1 MTGETFDYTHICAI
15 DLPSDGLWDLE
26 ISLDISMSC
35 TLDDYTIDAVSI
47 VSPMPAWI
55 SASPGAWAS
64 MATGE
69 TDKLIAC
76 KGNALRDAL
85 ADAIKNAVYGDDD
98 ISVDIYESVQTYI
111 ANNLSITF

>member
-1 MTGETFDYTHICAI
+1 MTGETFDYKYDATI

-35 TLDDYTIDAVSI
+35 TLDEFTINNVSI
-47 VSPMPAWI
+47 VCPMPAWV
-55 SASPGAWAS
+55 SANPGAWAS

-98 ISVDIYESVQTYI
+98 IAVDIYECAEQTCS
-111 ANNLSITF
+111 NTF

>member
-1 MTGETFDYTHICAI
+1 
-15 DLPSDGLWDLE
+15 
-26 ISLDISMSC
+26 
-35 TLDDYTIDAVSI
+35 
-47 VSPMPAWI
+47 
-55 SASPGAWAS
+55 